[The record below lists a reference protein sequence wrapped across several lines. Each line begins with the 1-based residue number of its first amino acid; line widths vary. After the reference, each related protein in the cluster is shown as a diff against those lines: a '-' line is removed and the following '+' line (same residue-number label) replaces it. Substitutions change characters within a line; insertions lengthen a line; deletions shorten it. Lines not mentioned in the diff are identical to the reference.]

1 MLAESSARETL
12 ATLLEQN
19 VAAVARALRQPAVG
33 SALGVLSAS
42 ITVAEVAED
51 AMRSLVADARAE
63 GRTWAEIGTI
73 LRISRQAAQQRF
85 REELAEE
92 LAMGDQE
99 LAGLGAEGLKVLRQ
113 WAAGEGRLMVP
124 RFDEAVRERLDEAGL
139 AAAWAQVEGLS
150 GKLMTV
156 GRPTVAAR
164 DKYRVVDI
172 PLAFERGP
180 MKARI
185 SFDSEGRI
193 AGLFVLYPDL
203 P

>member
-1 MLAESSARETL
+1 MASESSVRETL

-85 REELAEE
+85 REELA
-92 LAMGDQE
+92 MGDQE

-150 GKLMTV
+150 GKLLTV

-185 SFDSEGRI
+185 SFDSEDRI

-203 P
+203 S

>member
-1 MLAESSARETL
+1 
-12 ATLLEQN
+12 
-19 VAAVARALRQPAVG
+19 
-33 SALGVLSAS
+33 
-42 ITVAEVAED
+42 
-51 AMRSLVADARAE
+51 MRSLVADARVE

-85 REELAEE
+85 KDELVLGAE
-92 LAMGDQE
+92 E

-150 GKLMTV
+150 GKLLTV

-164 DKYRVVDI
+164 AKYRVVDI